1 MAIAFA
7 SPRAAPPG
15 NAYCNFSFDITRD
28 KVMQAAFAD

>member
-15 NAYCNFSFDITRD
+15 NAYRNFSFDITRD
-28 KVMQAAFAD
+28 KVMESAFAD